1 MHQVREECIGLVEIL
16 VKTLRLIKSSLN
28 RVGPMLIGRLAA
40 SILTKFNFL
49 NTFFDVSFGVT

>member
-1 MHQVREECIGLVEIL
+1 MHQVPEECVGLVETL

-40 SILTKFNFL
+40 LILTKFNFL
-49 NTFFDVSFGVT
+49 NTFFDVSFGVK

>member
-40 SILTKFNFL
+40 LILTKFNFL
-49 NTFFDVSFGVT
+49 NTFFDVSFGLT

>member
-1 MHQVREECIGLVEIL
+1 MCIRYEECIGLVETL

-40 SILTKFNFL
+40 LILTKFNFL
-49 NTFFDVSFGVT
+49 NTFFDVSFGLT

>member
-28 RVGPMLIGRLAA
+28 RVGPMLIGKLAA
-40 SILTKFNFL
+40 LILTKFNFL
-49 NTFFDVSFGVT
+49 NTFFDVSFGVM

>member
-28 RVGPMLIGRLAA
+28 RVGPMLIGKLAA
-40 SILTKFNFL
+40 LILTKFNFL

>member
-28 RVGPMLIGRLAA
+28 RMGPMLIGRLAA
-40 SILTKFNFL
+40 LILTKFNFL

>member
-40 SILTKFNFL
+40 LILTKFNFL

>member
-28 RVGPMLIGRLAA
+28 RVGPMLIGRLGAL
-40 SILTKFNFL
+40 ILTKFNFL